1 MSKNLISTKYEPLQA
16 SLVKKVGKLNN
27 KVYKAIQNANVSSA
41 DELLYF
47 ISTYLTLEFS
57 QIRKATSNY
66 LGVVKEDVKEI
77 SNKHDLV
84 PNKSIISKMQ
94 NQTYIELNTNLVC
107 AEKELMHKFKQ
118 TIKPYKETPTHI
130 TDVKKALQNEFV
142 KDGGV
147 VVTYRNG
154 AKMPLDKYFMMATR
168 TARNE
173 TQNATAIDNALKL
186 GTDYVYMAPN
196 HSSCKTCSTLG
207 NRVYCISGKDHRY
220 PSVYDVLF
228 KNGYTCIHPH
238 CRCMLRPY
246 FMENHT
252 PQQQN
257 ELQKASNRDYDLDQ
271 RTEQQRQQY
280 QNAQAFNH
288 RVWSATKEYNKAK
301 IELGDDLPSQ
311 LNTLPKFRTAHA
323 KQTPR
328 YVEVH
333 KTLQAIE
340 KLPDSKPIKLVEIQS
355 NAYSNLPFPMKS
367 KNLIITKKQY
377 DRHIAP
383 GVNNHNDFYME
394 IKDDI
399 PNIANNPNYIFK
411 DNKNRHTILVIG
423 KAGDKN
429 ACLVV
434 NVSTITSKLSNTL
447 ITTFQVGEK
456 RLKQMVKNSTLLY
469 KK

>member
-57 QIRKATSNY
+57 QIRKATNNY

-84 PNKSIISKMQ
+84 PNKSIVSKMQ

-118 TIKPYKETPTHI
+118 TIKPYKEIPTHI
-130 TDVKKALQNEFV
+130 TDVKKVLQNEFV

-207 NRVYCISGKDHRY
+207 NRVYCISGKDKNY

-252 PQQQN
+252 QQQQE

-288 RVWSATKEYNKAK
+288 RVWDATQKYNQAK
-301 IELGDDLPSQ
+301 RDLGNKLPSQ
-311 LNTLPKFRTAHA
+311 LDTLPKFRTAHA

-328 YVEVH
+328 YKETMQKVGFIERQKDIEAQLTKISKDGKIQIVGTNLYAKQDTIHLTERLIERRISNNAFVESIKTKPLKVCDVKYDEYNRPSH
-333 KTLQAIE
+333 KVIYDKVTFYVN
-340 KLPDSKPIKLVEIQS
+340 PD
-355 NAYSNLPFPMKS
+355 NGN
-367 KNLIITKKQY
+367 
-377 DRHIAP
+377 
-383 GVNNHNDFYME
+383 
-394 IKDDI
+394 
-399 PNIANNPNYIFK
+399 
-411 DNKNRHTILVIG
+411 
-423 KAGDKN
+423 
-429 ACLVV
+429 
-434 NVSTITSKLSNTL
+434 
-447 ITTFQVGEK
+447 ITTIHRTHTK
-456 RLKQMVKNSTLLY
+456 TANKLKEGK
-469 KK
+469 

>member
-57 QIRKATSNY
+57 QIRKATNNY
-66 LGVVKEDVKEI
+66 LGVVKEDIKEI

-84 PNKSIISKMQ
+84 PNKSIVSKMQ

-130 TDVKKALQNEFV
+130 TDVKKVLQNEFV

-288 RVWSATKEYNKAK
+288 RVWDATQKYNQAK
-301 IELGDDLPSQ
+301 RDLGNKLPSQ
-311 LNTLPKFRTAHA
+311 LDTLPKFRTAHA
-323 KQTPR
+323 KRTPR
-328 YVEVH
+328 YKETMQKVGFIERQKDIEAQLTKISKDGKIQIVGTNLYAKQDTIHLTERLIERRISNNAFVESIKTKPLKVCDVKYDEYNRPSH
-333 KTLQAIE
+333 KVIYDKVTFYVN
-340 KLPDSKPIKLVEIQS
+340 PD
-355 NAYSNLPFPMKS
+355 NGN
-367 KNLIITKKQY
+367 
-377 DRHIAP
+377 
-383 GVNNHNDFYME
+383 
-394 IKDDI
+394 
-399 PNIANNPNYIFK
+399 
-411 DNKNRHTILVIG
+411 
-423 KAGDKN
+423 
-429 ACLVV
+429 
-434 NVSTITSKLSNTL
+434 
-447 ITTFQVGEK
+447 ITTIHRTHTK
-456 RLKQMVKNSTLLY
+456 TANKLKEGK
-469 KK
+469 